1 MFYFLLY
8 CEQTNQD
15 KRVIKTVKE
24 VHRNKNVLQQRKQ
37 KIYYK
42 RNGPYYPRLP
52 YYKQKKEYKKN
63 TSTYRTCMTHGLV
76 GPYSTA
82 VTK

>member
-15 KRVIKTVKE
+15 EREIKTVKE
-24 VHRNKNVLQQRKQ
+24 VHRKKRTATKETKNIL
-37 KIYYK
+37 
-42 RNGPYYPRLP
+42 
-52 YYKQKKEYKKN
+52 QKKEYKKN
-63 TSTYRTCMTHGLV
+63 TSTYRISMRYELV
-76 GPYSTA
+76 CLHSTA